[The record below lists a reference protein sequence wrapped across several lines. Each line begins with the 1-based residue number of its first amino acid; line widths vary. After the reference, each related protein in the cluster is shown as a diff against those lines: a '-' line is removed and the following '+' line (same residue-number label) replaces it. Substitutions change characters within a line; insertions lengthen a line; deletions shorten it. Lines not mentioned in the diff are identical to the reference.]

1 MSKSAIFV
9 VSGFL
14 AFLLYALLLY
24 GLLLERHNK
33 EAEKILLDLGKK
45 NEQIIDLNL
54 EDLPSDEKKDGKVV
68 EKVDEKKAEKV
79 VEKVEEKKDEKVVE
93 KVEEKKDEKVVEKNA
108 TDKEGDFIDPKEQE
122 ESLENIF
129 SSLNDFQEK
138 TDTNAQKDEQKNE
151 QEEEQRRLKEQQRLR
166 KNQKNQEMLKG
177 LQQNLDQFAQ
187 KLESVKN
194 KTLDLQIPKQDGVDE
209 KAYQEWYAQIYQIL
223 YKGWKG
229 VFYHKA
235 SVSALI
241 MITKD
246 GEFDY
251 TILSYSDFKDYNK
264 SVMTLLND
272 LKKVDF
278 PPYPGG
284 NMISIKVNFTTKE
297 EQ

>member
-14 AFLLYALLLY
+14 AFLLYVLLLY

-33 EAEKILLDLGKK
+33 EAEKILLDLDKK
-45 NEQIIDLNL
+45 NEQVIDLNL
-54 EDLPSDEKKDGKVV
+54 EDLPSD
-68 EKVDEKKAEKV
+68 
-79 VEKVEEKKDEKVVE
+79 
-93 KVEEKKDEKVVEKNA
+93 EKKDEKVVEKNA

-122 ESLENIF
+122 ESLEDIF

-138 TDTNAQKDEQKNE
+138 TDANAQKDEQKNE
-151 QEEEQRRLKEQQRLR
+151 QEEEQRRLKEQQRL
-166 KNQKNQEMLKG
+166 KQNQKNQEMLKG

-284 NMISIKVNFTTKE
+284 NMISIQVNFTTKE
-297 EQ
+297 E

>member
-45 NEQIIDLNL
+45 NEQVIDLNL
-54 EDLPSDEKKDGKVV
+54 EDLPSG
-68 EKVDEKKAEKV
+68 
-79 VEKVEEKKDEKVVE
+79 EKKDEKVA
-93 KVEEKKDEKVVEKNA
+93 EKNA

-138 TDTNAQKDEQKNE
+138 TDTNAQKNEQKNE

-264 SVMTLLND
+264 SVMTLLDD

-284 NMISIKVNFTTKE
+284 NMISIQVNFTTKE

>member
-45 NEQIIDLNL
+45 NEQVIDLNL
-54 EDLPSDEKKDGKVV
+54 EDLPSD
-68 EKVDEKKAEKV
+68 
-79 VEKVEEKKDEKVVE
+79 
-93 KVEEKKDEKVVEKNA
+93 EKKDEKVVEKNA

-138 TDTNAQKDEQKNE
+138 TDTNAQKDEQKKE

-235 SVSALI
+235 SVSVLI

>member
-9 VSGFL
+9 LSGFL

-33 EAEKILLDLGKK
+33 EAEKILLDLNKK
-45 NEQIIDLNL
+45 DEQAIDLNL
-54 EDLPSDEKKDGKVV
+54 EDLPSEKKNEKI
-68 EKVDEKKAEKV
+68 EKVTEKQ
-79 VEKVEEKKDEKVVE
+79 
-93 KVEEKKDEKVVEKNA
+93 
-108 TDKEGDFIDPKEQE
+108 GDFLEPKEEPKEEPE
-122 ESLENIF
+122 ESLEDIF

-138 TDTNAQKDEQKNE
+138 TDKNAQKDEQKNK
-151 QEEEQRRLKEQQRLR
+151 QEEEQRRLREQQRL
-166 KNQKNQEMLKG
+166 KQNQENQEMLKG

-223 YKGWKG
+223 YKGWRG

-235 SVSALI
+235 SVSVLI

-264 SVMTLLND
+264 SVMTLLDD

-297 EQ
+297 EQWNIYGFFNIRYRAFCNR

>member
-45 NEQIIDLNL
+45 NEQVIDLNL
-54 EDLPSDEKKDGKVV
+54 EDLLSDEKKD
-68 EKVDEKKAEKV
+68 EKIA
-79 VEKVEEKKDEKVVE
+79 E

-122 ESLENIF
+122 ESLEDIF

-138 TDTNAQKDEQKNE
+138 TDTNAQKDDQKNE

-284 NMISIKVNFTTKE
+284 NMISIQVNFTTKE

>member
-24 GLLLERHNK
+24 GLLLERHNE

-54 EDLPSDEKKDGKVV
+54 EDLPSDGKK
-68 EKVDEKKAEKV
+68 E
-79 VEKVEEKKDEKVVE
+79 
-93 KVEEKKDEKVVEKNA
+93 EKVVEKNA

>member
-9 VSGFL
+9 ISGFL

-45 NEQIIDLNL
+45 NEQVIDLNL
-54 EDLPSDEKKDGKVV
+54 EDLPSDEKKD
-68 EKVDEKKAEKV
+68 EKIAEKA
-79 VEKVEEKKDEKVVE
+79 EEKKDEKA
-93 KVEEKKDEKVVEKNA
+93 VEKNA

-284 NMISIKVNFTTKE
+284 NMVSIQVNFTTKE

>member
-14 AFLLYALLLY
+14 AFLLYALLLC

-54 EDLPSDEKKDGKVV
+54 EDLPSDEKKD
-68 EKVDEKKAEKV
+68 EKA
-79 VEKVEEKKDEKVVE
+79 VE

-122 ESLENIF
+122 ESLENVF

-138 TDTNAQKDEQKNE
+138 TDTNARKDEQKNEQKNE

-235 SVSALI
+235 SVSVLI

>member
-24 GLLLERHNK
+24 GLLLERHNE

-45 NEQIIDLNL
+45 NEQVIDLNL
-54 EDLPSDEKKDGKVV
+54 EDLPS
-68 EKVDEKKAEKV
+68 
-79 VEKVEEKKDEKVVE
+79 
-93 KVEEKKDEKVVEKNA
+93 EEKKDEKVVEKNA
-108 TDKEGDFIDPKEQE
+108 TDKESDFIDPKEQE

-151 QEEEQRRLKEQQRLR
+151 QEEEQRHLKEQQRLR

-251 TILSYSDFKDYNK
+251 TIISYSDFKDYNK

>member
-45 NEQIIDLNL
+45 NEQVIDLNL
-54 EDLPSDEKKDGKVV
+54 EDLPSD
-68 EKVDEKKAEKV
+68 
-79 VEKVEEKKDEKVVE
+79 EKKDEKVVE

-122 ESLENIF
+122 ESLEDIF
-129 SSLNDFQEK
+129 SSFNDFQEK

-151 QEEEQRRLKEQQRLR
+151 QEEEQRRLKEQQRL
-166 KNQKNQEMLKG
+166 KQNQKNQEMLKG

-284 NMISIKVNFTTKE
+284 NMISIQVNFTTKE

>member
-45 NEQIIDLNL
+45 NEQVIDLNL
-54 EDLPSDEKKDGKVV
+54 EDLPSDEKKD
-68 EKVDEKKAEKV
+68 EKIAEKA
-79 VEKVEEKKDEKVVE
+79 
-93 KVEEKKDEKVVEKNA
+93 VEKNA
-108 TDKEGDFIDPKEQE
+108 TDKEDDFIDPKEQE
-122 ESLENIF
+122 ESLEDIF

-151 QEEEQRRLKEQQRLR
+151 QEEQKRLKEQQRL
-166 KNQKNQEMLKG
+166 KQNQKNQEMLKG

>member
-45 NEQIIDLNL
+45 NEQVIDLNL
-54 EDLPSDEKKDGKVV
+54 EDLPSDEKKD
-68 EKVDEKKAEKV
+68 EKIAEKA
-79 VEKVEEKKDEKVVE
+79 
-93 KVEEKKDEKVVEKNA
+93 EEKKDEKVVEKNA

-122 ESLENIF
+122 ESLEDIF

-151 QEEEQRRLKEQQRLR
+151 QEEEQRRLKEQQRL
-166 KNQKNQEMLKG
+166 KQNQKNQEMLKD

-284 NMISIKVNFTTKE
+284 SMISIKVNFTTKE

>member
-45 NEQIIDLNL
+45 NEQVIDLNL
-54 EDLPSDEKKDGKVV
+54 EDLPS
-68 EKVDEKKAEKV
+68 
-79 VEKVEEKKDEKVVE
+79 EEKKDEKVVE
-93 KVEEKKDEKVVEKNA
+93 KAEEKKDEKAVEKNA

-122 ESLENIF
+122 ESLEDIF

-223 YKGWKG
+223 YKGWRG

-264 SVMTLLND
+264 SVMTLLDD

-284 NMISIKVNFTTKE
+284 NMISIQVNFTTKE

>member
-45 NEQIIDLNL
+45 NEQVIDLNL
-54 EDLPSDEKKDGKVV
+54 EDLPSDEKKD
-68 EKVDEKKAEKV
+68 EKIAEKA
-79 VEKVEEKKDEKVVE
+79 
-93 KVEEKKDEKVVEKNA
+93 EEKKDEKVVEKNA

-122 ESLENIF
+122 ESLEDIF

-138 TDTNAQKDEQKNE
+138 TDANAQKDEQKNE

-223 YKGWKG
+223 YKGWRG

-284 NMISIKVNFTTKE
+284 NMVSIKVNFTTKE

>member
-24 GLLLERHNK
+24 GLFLERHNK

-45 NEQIIDLNL
+45 NKQVIDLNL
-54 EDLPSDEKKDGKVV
+54 EDLPSDEKKD
-68 EKVDEKKAEKV
+68 EKIAEKA
-79 VEKVEEKKDEKVVE
+79 
-93 KVEEKKDEKVVEKNA
+93 EEKKDEKVVEKNA

-122 ESLENIF
+122 ESLEDIF

-138 TDTNAQKDEQKNE
+138 TDANAQKDDQKNE
-151 QEEEQRRLKEQQRLR
+151 QEGEQRRLKEQQRL
-166 KNQKNQEMLKG
+166 KQNQKNQEMLKD

-264 SVMTLLND
+264 SVMTLLDD

-284 NMISIKVNFTTKE
+284 SMISIQVNFTTKE

>member
-14 AFLLYALLLY
+14 AFLLYVLLLY

-54 EDLPSDEKKDGKVV
+54 EDLPSD
-68 EKVDEKKAEKV
+68 
-79 VEKVEEKKDEKVVE
+79 
-93 KVEEKKDEKVVEKNA
+93 EKKDEKVVEKNA

-187 KLESVKN
+187 KLESIKN

-284 NMISIKVNFTTKE
+284 SMISIKVNFTTKE

>member
-45 NEQIIDLNL
+45 NEQVIDLNL
-54 EDLPSDEKKDGKVV
+54 EDLPSD
-68 EKVDEKKAEKV
+68 
-79 VEKVEEKKDEKVVE
+79 EKKDEKVVE

-177 LQQNLDQFAQ
+177 LQQNLNQFAQ

>member
-45 NEQIIDLNL
+45 NEQVIDLNL
-54 EDLPSDEKKDGKVV
+54 EDLPSDEKK
-68 EKVDEKKAEKV
+68 E
-79 VEKVEEKKDEKVVE
+79 EKVEEKKEE
-93 KVEEKKDEKVVEKNA
+93 KVEEKKEEKVEEKKEEKVAEKNA

>member
-54 EDLPSDEKKDGKVV
+54 EDLPSAEKKE
-68 EKVDEKKAEKV
+68 EKVT
-79 VEKVEEKKDEKVVE
+79 EKVEEKKDEKVE
-93 KVEEKKDEKVVEKNA
+93 EKVVEKNA
-108 TDKEGDFIDPKEQE
+108 TDKEGGFIDPKEQE

>member
-45 NEQIIDLNL
+45 NEQVIDLNL
-54 EDLPSDEKKDGKVV
+54 EDLPSDEKKD
-68 EKVDEKKAEKV
+68 EKIAEKA
-79 VEKVEEKKDEKVVE
+79 
-93 KVEEKKDEKVVEKNA
+93 EEKKDEKVVEKNA

-138 TDTNAQKDEQKNE
+138 TDANAQKDEQKNE
-151 QEEEQRRLKEQQRLR
+151 QEEEQRRLKEQQRL
-166 KNQKNQEMLKG
+166 KQNQKNQEMLKG

>member
-45 NEQIIDLNL
+45 NEQVIDLNL
-54 EDLPSDEKKDGKVV
+54 EDLPSDEKKD
-68 EKVDEKKAEKV
+68 
-79 VEKVEEKKDEKVVE
+79 EKKDEKA
-93 KVEEKKDEKVVEKNA
+93 EEKKDEKVVEKNA

-122 ESLENIF
+122 ESLEDIF

-194 KTLDLQIPKQDGVDE
+194 KTLDLQIPRQDGVDE

-223 YKGWKG
+223 YKGWRG

>member
-14 AFLLYALLLY
+14 AFLLYTLLLY

-45 NEQIIDLNL
+45 NEQVIDLNL
-54 EDLPSDEKKDGKVV
+54 EDLPSDEKKD
-68 EKVDEKKAEKV
+68 EKA
-79 VEKVEEKKDEKVVE
+79 VEKVEEKKDEKA
-93 KVEEKKDEKVVEKNA
+93 VEKNA

-151 QEEEQRRLKEQQRLR
+151 QEEEQRRLKEQQHLR

-284 NMISIKVNFTTKE
+284 NMVSIQVNFTTKE

>member
-45 NEQIIDLNL
+45 NEQVIDLNL
-54 EDLPSDEKKDGKVV
+54 EDLPSDEKKD
-68 EKVDEKKAEKV
+68 EKAAEKA
-79 VEKVEEKKDEKVVE
+79 EEKKDEKA
-93 KVEEKKDEKVVEKNA
+93 VEKNA

-122 ESLENIF
+122 ESLEDIF

-138 TDTNAQKDEQKNE
+138 TDANAQKDEQKNE

-177 LQQNLDQFAQ
+177 LQQNLDQFVQ

-235 SVSALI
+235 SVSVLI

-251 TILSYSDFKDYNK
+251 TILSYSDFKDYNN
-264 SVMTLLND
+264 SVITLLND

-284 NMISIKVNFTTKE
+284 NMISIQVNFTTKE

>member
-24 GLLLERHNK
+24 GLLLERHNE

-54 EDLPSDEKKDGKVV
+54 EDLPSDEKK
-68 EKVDEKKAEKV
+68 E
-79 VEKVEEKKDEKVVE
+79 
-93 KVEEKKDEKVVEKNA
+93 EKVVEKNA

-264 SVMTLLND
+264 SVMTLLDD

-284 NMISIKVNFTTKE
+284 NMISIQVNFTTKE

>member
-9 VSGFL
+9 VSGLL
-14 AFLLYALLLY
+14 AFLLYALLLC
-24 GLLLERHNK
+24 GLLLERHNE

-54 EDLPSDEKKDGKVV
+54 EDLPSDEKKD
-68 EKVDEKKAEKV
+68 
-79 VEKVEEKKDEKVVE
+79 
-93 KVEEKKDEKVVEKNA
+93 EKVVEKNA
-108 TDKEGDFIDPKEQE
+108 TDKESDFIDPKEQE

-177 LQQNLDQFAQ
+177 LQQNLDQFTQ

-235 SVSALI
+235 SVSVLI

>member
-45 NEQIIDLNL
+45 NEQVIDLNL
-54 EDLPSDEKKDGKVV
+54 EDLPSDEKKD
-68 EKVDEKKAEKV
+68 EKIAEKT
-79 VEKVEEKKDEKVVE
+79 
-93 KVEEKKDEKVVEKNA
+93 EEKKDEKVVEKNA

-166 KNQKNQEMLKG
+166 KNQKNQEMLKD

-241 MITKD
+241 MITND

-264 SVMTLLND
+264 SVMTLLDD

-284 NMISIKVNFTTKE
+284 SMISIKVNFTTKE

>member
-9 VSGFL
+9 LSGFL

-45 NEQIIDLNL
+45 NEQVIDLNL
-54 EDLPSDEKKDGKVV
+54 ENLPSDEKKD
-68 EKVDEKKAEKV
+68 EKIAEKA
-79 VEKVEEKKDEKVVE
+79 
-93 KVEEKKDEKVVEKNA
+93 EEKKDEKVVEKNA
-108 TDKEGDFIDPKEQE
+108 TDKEGDFVDPKEQE

-151 QEEEQRRLKEQQRLR
+151 QEEEQRRLKEQQRL
-166 KNQKNQEMLKG
+166 KQNQKNQEMLKG
-177 LQQNLDQFAQ
+177 LRQNLNQFTQ
-187 KLESVKN
+187 KLESAKN

>member
-9 VSGFL
+9 VSGLL
-14 AFLLYALLLY
+14 AFLLYALLLC
-24 GLLLERHNK
+24 GLLLERHNE

-54 EDLPSDEKKDGKVV
+54 EDLPSD
-68 EKVDEKKAEKV
+68 
-79 VEKVEEKKDEKVVE
+79 
-93 KVEEKKDEKVVEKNA
+93 EKKDEKVVEKNA

-151 QEEEQRRLKEQQRLR
+151 QEEQRRLKEQQRLR

-177 LQQNLDQFAQ
+177 LQQNLDQFVQ

-235 SVSALI
+235 SVSVLI

>member
-45 NEQIIDLNL
+45 NEQVIDLNL
-54 EDLPSDEKKDGKVV
+54 EDVPSDEKKD
-68 EKVDEKKAEKV
+68 EKIA
-79 VEKVEEKKDEKVVE
+79 EKVEEKKDEKA
-93 KVEEKKDEKVVEKNA
+93 VEKNA

-122 ESLENIF
+122 ESLEDIF

-284 NMISIKVNFTTKE
+284 NMVSIKVNFTTKE

>member
-45 NEQIIDLNL
+45 NEQVIDLNL
-54 EDLPSDEKKDGKVV
+54 EDLPSDEKKD
-68 EKVDEKKAEKV
+68 EKIAEKA
-79 VEKVEEKKDEKVVE
+79 
-93 KVEEKKDEKVVEKNA
+93 EEKKDEKVVEKNA

-151 QEEEQRRLKEQQRLR
+151 QKEEQRRLREQQRLR

>member
-9 VSGFL
+9 LSGFL

-33 EAEKILLDLGKK
+33 EAEKILLDLNKK
-45 NEQIIDLNL
+45 DEQTIDLNL
-54 EDLPSDEKKDGKVV
+54 EDPPSEKKNEKI
-68 EKVDEKKAEKV
+68 EKVTEKQ
-79 VEKVEEKKDEKVVE
+79 
-93 KVEEKKDEKVVEKNA
+93 
-108 TDKEGDFIDPKEQE
+108 GDFLEPKEELKEEPE
-122 ESLENIF
+122 ESLEDIF

-151 QEEEQRRLKEQQRLR
+151 QEEEQRRLKEQQRL
-166 KNQKNQEMLKG
+166 KQNQKNQEMLKG

-284 NMISIKVNFTTKE
+284 NMISIQVNFTTKE

>member
-54 EDLPSDEKKDGKVV
+54 EDLPS
-68 EKVDEKKAEKV
+68 
-79 VEKVEEKKDEKVVE
+79 EEKKDEKVA
-93 KVEEKKDEKVVEKNA
+93 EKNA

-235 SVSALI
+235 SVSVLI

-284 NMISIKVNFTTKE
+284 SMISIQVNFTTKE

>member
-9 VSGFL
+9 LSGFL

-24 GLLLERHNK
+24 ALLLERHNE
-33 EAEKILLDLGKK
+33 EAEKILLDLNKK
-45 NEQIIDLNL
+45 DEQAIDLNL
-54 EDLPSDEKKDGKVV
+54 EDLPSEKKNEKI
-68 EKVDEKKAEKV
+68 EKVTEKQ
-79 VEKVEEKKDEKVVE
+79 
-93 KVEEKKDEKVVEKNA
+93 
-108 TDKEGDFIDPKEQE
+108 GDFLEPEEEPKEEPE
-122 ESLENIF
+122 ESLEDIF

-138 TDTNAQKDEQKNE
+138 TDKNAQKDEQKNK
-151 QEEEQRRLKEQQRLR
+151 QEEEQRRLREQQRL
-166 KNQKNQEMLKG
+166 KQNQENQEMLKG
-177 LQQNLDQFAQ
+177 LQQNLNQFAQ

-194 KTLDLQIPKQDGVDE
+194 KTLDLQVPKQDGVDE

-235 SVSALI
+235 SVSVLI

-264 SVMTLLND
+264 SVMTLLDD

>member
-1 MSKSAIFV
+1 MSKSTIFV

-14 AFLLYALLLY
+14 AFLLYALLLC
-24 GLLLERHNK
+24 GLLLERHNE

-45 NEQIIDLNL
+45 NEQVIDLNL
-54 EDLPSDEKKDGKVV
+54 EDLPSDEKKE
-68 EKVDEKKAEKV
+68 EKVA
-79 VEKVEEKKDEKVVE
+79 
-93 KVEEKKDEKVVEKNA
+93 EKNA

-187 KLESVKN
+187 KLKSVKN

>member
-1 MSKSAIFV
+1 MSKSTIFV

-45 NEQIIDLNL
+45 NEQVIDLNL
-54 EDLPSDEKKDGKVV
+54 EDLPSDEKKD
-68 EKVDEKKAEKV
+68 EKIAEKA
-79 VEKVEEKKDEKVVE
+79 
-93 KVEEKKDEKVVEKNA
+93 EEKKDEKVVEKNA

-122 ESLENIF
+122 ESLEDIF

-151 QEEEQRRLKEQQRLR
+151 QEEEQRRLKEQQHL
-166 KNQKNQEMLKG
+166 KQNQRNQEMLKG

-284 NMISIKVNFTTKE
+284 NMISIQVNFTTKE

>member
-9 VSGFL
+9 VSGLL

-54 EDLPSDEKKDGKVV
+54 EDLPSNEKKD
-68 EKVDEKKAEKV
+68 EKIA
-79 VEKVEEKKDEKVVE
+79 EKVEEKKDEKA
-93 KVEEKKDEKVVEKNA
+93 VEKNA

-138 TDTNAQKDEQKNE
+138 TDTNAQKDEQKDEQEEE

-235 SVSALI
+235 SVSVLI

-284 NMISIKVNFTTKE
+284 NMISIQVNFTTKE

>member
-45 NEQIIDLNL
+45 NEQVIDLNL
-54 EDLPSDEKKDGKVV
+54 EDLPSEKKNEKI
-68 EKVDEKKAEKV
+68 EKVTEKQ
-79 VEKVEEKKDEKVVE
+79 
-93 KVEEKKDEKVVEKNA
+93 
-108 TDKEGDFIDPKEQE
+108 GDFLEPKEEPKEEPE
-122 ESLENIF
+122 ESLEDIF

-138 TDTNAQKDEQKNE
+138 TDKNAQKDEQKNK
-151 QEEEQRRLKEQQRLR
+151 QEEEQRRLREQQRL
-166 KNQKNQEMLKG
+166 KQNQENQEMLKG
-177 LQQNLDQFAQ
+177 LQQNLNQFAQ

-194 KTLDLQIPKQDGVDE
+194 KTLDLQVPKQDGVDE

-264 SVMTLLND
+264 SVMTLLDD

>member
-24 GLLLERHNK
+24 GLLLEKHNK

-45 NEQIIDLNL
+45 NEQVIDLNL
-54 EDLPSDEKKDGKVV
+54 EDLPSD
-68 EKVDEKKAEKV
+68 
-79 VEKVEEKKDEKVVE
+79 
-93 KVEEKKDEKVVEKNA
+93 EKKDEKVVEKNA

-122 ESLENIF
+122 ESLEDIF

-138 TDTNAQKDEQKNE
+138 TDANAQKDEQKNE
-151 QEEEQRRLKEQQRLR
+151 QEEEQRRLKEQQRL
-166 KNQKNQEMLKG
+166 KQNQKNQEMLKG

-241 MITKD
+241 VITKD